1 MQFMSLVK
9 FFLIC
14 PILFCAQAIY
24 AQTDS
29 SSYIVTYLEVDPI
42 TIEESIELLGQISEL
57 SSDLQENIFY
67 IVLQRIGRPNHF
79 AIIERWDS
87 NSSMNNHL
95 RSSVKLDFQKNITPF
110 LYSPYDERIHSALD
124 INDVIKE
131 NAKTN
136 DIVYGVTHIDIVPT
150 SLDTGIKIIKD
161 LVTDS
166 RNDDGNIFFD
176 VLTQESR
183 RNHMTLIES
192 WDNARNQTSHSLQE
206 HSSSFR
212 SLLLPISGSL
222 YDERIYKKIW

>member
-1 MQFMSLVK
+1 
-9 FFLIC
+9 
-14 PILFCAQAIY
+14 
-24 AQTDS
+24 
-29 SSYIVTYLEVDPI
+29 
-42 TIEESIELLGQISEL
+42 
-57 SSDLQENIFY
+57 
-67 IVLQRIGRPNHF
+67 
-79 AIIERWDS
+79 
-87 NSSMNNHL
+87 MNNHL
-95 RSSVKLDFQKNITPF
+95 RSSVKLDFQKNIAPF

-150 SLDTGIKIIKD
+150 SLDTGIKIIKE